1 MAVSRFLKNIAKGTV
16 NNILTPKASTTVL
29 AAPTPETVTIVT
41 ASENNVNQLAPT
53 GSVSRT
59 TATELFKP
67 NLGAQLNNAG
77 TARLVTPAVTLKSG
91 NYRQS
96 AFRRRT

>member
-1 MAVSRFLKNIAKGTV
+1 MPFSSFLGASAKGTI

-29 AAPTPETVTIVT
+29 AAPRPESVTLIST
-41 ASENNVNQLAPT
+41 SENNVNQLATT

-77 TARLVTPAVTLKSG
+77 TARLVTPPSTLNNG
-91 NYRQS
+91 NYRQ